1 MHMSDVSVRDLR
13 NDTAAVI
20 ARVRAGETVTL
31 TVNREPV
38 ADIVPHTETRSSWI
52 SSDEFRELVSDPTF
66 LADPGLLDDISDVR
80 NALLDDA

>member
-1 MHMSDVSVRDLR
+1 MPEVSVRELR

-38 ADIVPHTETRSSWI
+38 ADIVPHSNTKSAWI
-52 SSDEFRELVSDPTF
+52 SAEEFRALVGDPNF
-66 LADPGLLDDISDVR
+66 LADPELLDDVAFVR
-80 NALLDDA
+80 DAVLDDDA